1 MNIQARKL
9 ILIEEFIRIS
19 DESLI
24 TKLESF
30 IKQEKKDSHEKSLKP
45 MSLNEFHEM
54 IDQAKRDSDAGRVIS
69 HQDLKKKVKTWK

>member
-54 IDQAKRDSDAGRVIS
+54 IDEAKRDSDAGRVIS